1 MFRIEAIK
9 IDIHTNN
16 GLFGRSMTFKKGLN
30 IIRADNTSG
39 KSSLFGALIYG
50 LGFEELLGSRNEM
63 ALHSVFKSIIQEKRP
78 GETDASIENTV
89 TQSEIYLQITN
100 GQKSIT
106 TKRFVIHGS
115 IKPQA
120 VEVFDGA
127 VLTDPTKEYER
138 IPMYVHDKG
147 SASNEDVGFHK
158 FFENFIGVQLPE
170 VLTQEGKRVKL
181 FLPLLASAH
190 FIEQKSGWSDFFANI
205 PYYAIREAQLKVF
218 EFILNLDV
226 FESSANRQEIQN
238 QFRELEER
246 WKLLAARI
254 KSAVEKGGGEVAGIP
269 ELPEILSAEIRPY
282 TKFYR
287 GDKSL
292 LLKELIDNSK
302 EELQTILSE
311 INKPINENTDVIQD
325 KLRETKELNERYE
338 VFYDSLSSEISQEKE
353 RLRQYL
359 IQKKNISEELQKNK
373 DALKI
378 TQLGLD
384 AELKIAKDICP
395 TCNQGLHSLLD
406 ANIVITPM
414 RIDENIAL
422 LNSQLKMA
430 EAFIANIRENV
441 LTKETKL
448 AAVEVAIQTNR
459 QRIRSLKRDMVSDD
473 RLPSEGVIER
483 KIVLERELNFLYKLR
498 DEIEELFSTLYSLSK
513 EFELIKSGEAGLRKE
528 YLSSED
534 KNKLI
539 FFENSF
545 KSLLSKFGFTSKP
558 VDTIRISPEKYSP
571 VYEIKHANGINR
583 QVDIRFESSASDFIR
598 AQWAYYTSLMK
609 TSISKSGNHFLTL
622 LFDEPQQQ
630 SASVNS
636 FKALLKELETFREEQ
651 VIILASFQNSDED
664 YKESIK
670 DLTYFHEIDLT
681 INNQLLIERLQGK
694 DMKK

>member
-1 MFRIEAIK
+1 
-9 IDIHTNN
+9 
-16 GLFGRSMTFKKGLN
+16 
-30 IIRADNTSG
+30 
-39 KSSLFGALIYG
+39 
-50 LGFEELLGSRNEM
+50 
-63 ALHSVFKSIIQEKRP
+63 
-78 GETDASIENTV
+78 
-89 TQSEIYLQITN
+89 
-100 GQKSIT
+100 
-106 TKRFVIHGS
+106 
-115 IKPQA
+115 
-120 VEVFDGA
+120 
-127 VLTDPTKEYER
+127 
-138 IPMYVHDKG
+138 
-147 SASNEDVGFHK
+147 
-158 FFENFIGVQLPE
+158 
-170 VLTQEGKRVKL
+170 
-181 FLPLLASAH
+181 
-190 FIEQKSGWSDFFANI
+190 
-205 PYYAIREAQLKVF
+205 
-218 EFILNLDV
+218 
-226 FESSANRQEIQN
+226 
-238 QFRELEER
+238 
-246 WKLLAARI
+246 
-254 KSAVEKGGGEVAGIP
+254 
-269 ELPEILSAEIRPY
+269 
-282 TKFYR
+282 
-287 GDKSL
+287 
-292 LLKELIDNSK
+292 
-302 EELQTILSE
+302 
-311 INKPINENTDVIQD
+311 
-325 KLRETKELNERYE
+325 
-338 VFYDSLSSEISQEKE
+338 
-353 RLRQYL
+353 
-359 IQKKNISEELQKNK
+359 
-373 DALKI
+373 
-378 TQLGLD
+378 
-384 AELKIAKDICP
+384 
-395 TCNQGLHSLLD
+395 
-406 ANIVITPM
+406 
-414 RIDENIAL
+414 
-422 LNSQLKMA
+422 
-430 EAFIANIRENV
+430 
-441 LTKETKL
+441 
-448 AAVEVAIQTNR
+448 
-459 QRIRSLKRDMVSDD
+459 MVSDD